1 MPSKTTAI
9 REQNRSR
16 RLLQRSAVIA
26 HRRVRR
32 VRDIPTAS
40 NVSYFYNSRGQLFKS
55 VILPLKKQGEW
66 ELKFTQFVRG
76 KQSDVGRAFLELDT
90 ARKAL
95 VIAWVDK
102 TSAVM
107 RSIDPA
113 SPITDRG
120 IEFFRVVVEAS
131 IKQAR
136 QSGVHRLLLIATPS
150 LAKYYAQFGFRKLR
164 DYSPGREELEMDF
177 RSLNG
182 Q

>member
-1 MPSKTTAI
+1 M

-16 RLLQRSAVIA
+16 RLLQRSAILA
-26 HRRVRR
+26 HRRVRM
-32 VRDIPTAS
+32 VRDIPTAT

-55 VILPLKKQGEW
+55 VILPSNRKGEW
-66 ELKFTQFVRG
+66 ELAFTQFVRG

-102 TSAVM
+102 ASAVM
-107 RSIDPA
+107 RSIDSS

-136 QSGVHRLLLIATPS
+136 LSGVRRLLLIANPS
-150 LAKYYAQFGFRKLR
+150 LSRYYSQFGFRKLR
-164 DYSPGREELEMDF
+164 DYSPGRIEMELDF
-177 RSLNG
+177 HSINNSSHTF
-182 Q
+182 